1 MIRKKLRSIY
11 NAIYYKIMRK
21 MVVHYFEVDDT
32 LISVSF
38 GTIYDTWDVSIKRNT
53 YPEAEEI
60 TYEEFLR
67 RVYDEV
73 N

>member
-53 YPEAEEI
+53 YPE
-60 TYEEFLR
+60 
-67 RVYDEV
+67 VD
-73 N
+73 